1 MAADRRVLILRA
13 VVLTAGYVPWV
24 FGYMLLAFA
33 LAYASPWI
41 TVPIAWSYL
50 ALYGGLCYAW
60 LPGTERMRMLVALA
74 VPLPAV
80 GYIVLAEFRA
90 SGDLNAAL
98 SWLWI
103 LPLQAAGAFAAA
115 LLLRRG
121 SRERRDAE
129 SL

>member
-13 VVLTAGYVPWV
+13 VVLAAGYGPWV

-60 LPGTERMRMLVALA
+60 LPEHLLQRDPRYAQLRHQVDAIYG
-74 VPLPAV
+74 
-80 GYIVLAEFRA
+80 IVT
-90 SGDLNAAL
+90 
-98 SWLWI
+98 
-103 LPLQAAGAFAAA
+103 P
-115 LLLRRG
+115 RG
-121 SRERRDAE
+121 MAE
-129 SL
+129 SPPVVR